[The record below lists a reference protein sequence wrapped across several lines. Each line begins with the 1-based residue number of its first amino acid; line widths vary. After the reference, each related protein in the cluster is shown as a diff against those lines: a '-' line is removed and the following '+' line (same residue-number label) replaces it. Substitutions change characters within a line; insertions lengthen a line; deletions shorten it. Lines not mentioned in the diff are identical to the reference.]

1 MPDGGRA
8 LRTGRR
14 ACGNDGRR
22 GPLPDTHAVLP
33 ERHRLTSRALPCLPD
48 RRRDP
53 SQITSSPTEALHGC
67 LTPLDT
73 AAHPKHHRQ
82 LHPPLHRH
90 PPEVSSSHLPSTFS
104 PPGAPPRPLPDAAV
118 LPEHRHLASQ
128 SITAAPPRCP
138 STPPS
143 SRSTVASPP
152 ERLLASLSATTAPS
166 PTPLHTATLPEHRR
180 LPRPPLHPPA
190 LPRPPLLPDI
200 ADHLPDARRRYASL
214 LPTAT

>member
-1 MPDGGRA
+1 MPSSRSA
-8 LRTGRR
+8 T
-14 ACGNDGRR
+14 AS
-22 GPLPDTHAVLP
+22 PP
-33 ERHRLTSRALPCLPD
+33 ERHLAYRSAAVAPPGAPPHLPK
-48 RRRDP
+48 RHHGP
-53 SQITSSPTEALHGC
+53 S

-73 AAHPKHHRQ
+73 AAHPKRHRQ

-104 PPGAPPRPLPDAAV
+104 PPGAPLRPLPDAAI
-118 LPEHRHLASQ
+118 LPEHRCLASQ
-128 SITAAPPRCP
+128 SVTAAPPRCP
-138 STPPS
+138 STSPS

-200 ADHLPDARRRYASL
+200 ADHLPDARRRCASL